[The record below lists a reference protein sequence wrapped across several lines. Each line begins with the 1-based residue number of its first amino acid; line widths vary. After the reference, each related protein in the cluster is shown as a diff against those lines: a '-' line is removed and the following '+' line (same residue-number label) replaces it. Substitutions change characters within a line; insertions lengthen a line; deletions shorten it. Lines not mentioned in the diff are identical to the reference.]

1 MAHRRG
7 RIMIRTRVVR
17 GIVVVLSVGFVAAC
31 GGSPES
37 EASADEAAVDT
48 VSTDTAAQQASAPAA
63 ARPDEESRSAGSES
77 GTGES
82 APREESTPAD
92 DAEEAPAT
100 EASPPAATTA
110 MTLATGSQMTVQLDD
125 TLSTRTTAQGD
136 RFTARVPEAIMRD
149 GRVLIPDGSTVH
161 GRVTAVQEADESDT
175 GQGVIK
181 LAFDS
186 VTVRGTGYSLAARV
200 LEANPE
206 TQSSSSTAED
216 AAKVGGAAAAGAI
229 LGRVIGGDRTG
240 TAVGAAVGAAAGTA
254 VVLVT
259 KRGYAVL
266 PAGSNLTLELTDPLT
281 VEVPAQTDGDTP

>member
-1 MAHRRG
+1 MAQRRG
-7 RIMIRTRVVR
+7 KFMIRTRVVR
-17 GIVVVLSVGFVAAC
+17 GVAVVLSVVFVAAC

-37 EASADEAAVDT
+37 EPSSDESTVDT
-48 VSTDTAAQQASAPAA
+48 VSTDTAVEQASAPAA
-63 ARPDEESRSAGSES
+63 DRPAEQSRPAGRESV
-77 GTGES
+77 TGES
-82 APREESTPAD
+82 APREESDPAD
-92 DAEEAPAT
+92 AAEEAPAT
-100 EASPPAATTA
+100 EASPPATTT
-110 MTLATGSQMTVQLDD
+110 MTLATGTQITVQLDD
-125 TLSTRTTAQGD
+125 TLSTRTAAQGD
-136 RFTARVPEAIMRD
+136 RFTARLPEAITRD

-186 VTVRGTGYSLAARV
+186 VTVRGTGYPMAARV
-200 LEANPE
+200 LDASPE

-240 TAVGAAVGAAAGTA
+240 TAVGAAVGVAAGTA
-254 VVLVT
+254 VVLAT

-266 PAGSNLTLELTDPLT
+266 PAGSSLVLELTEAVA
-281 VEVPAQTDGDTP
+281 VEVPAPTDGDAP